1 MILESSN
8 SNSKIKVSFFSAL
21 SPFRG
26 GIASFSELLILQL
39 NKIAEIKAY
48 TFKKQYPDFLFPGK
62 TQYAVKTEAKF
73 PRIVSGFNPF
83 TYIKAAYILRKSKSQ
98 IFITNYWMTF
108 FGPMMAFFA
117 FCLNRRTTKIALIH
131 NLIPHEKRFFDS
143 FFNRLFLSQYDGF
156 VVLSDAVK
164 KDVLTV
170 KKNAKCIVLKHP
182 PYGQFGEK
190 INKLEAQKKLGLDKT
205 KKTLLFFGLIRDYKG
220 LDVLLKAFS
229 LLESDYQLLIAGEV
243 YGSEKKYTDLIDG
256 SKNKNILFKNDF
268 IPDEEVVDYFSAADL
283 CVLPYKSATQSGI
296 KAIADSFRVP
306 VLTTK
311 VGGLAEE
318 ILDCQNGFIIE
329 STNETAMAK
338 QIATLFNDN
347 SIEKVQ
353 RFLDESIVMEEN
365 KWFEFAQHVMKF
377 ASDLKS
383 EKQH

>member
-1 MILESSN
+1 
-8 SNSKIKVSFFSAL
+8 
-21 SPFRG
+21 
-26 GIASFSELLILQL
+26 
-39 NKIAEIKAY
+39 
-48 TFKKQYPDFLFPGK
+48 
-62 TQYAVKTEAKF
+62 
-73 PRIVSGFNPF
+73 
-83 TYIKAAYILRKSKSQ
+83 
-98 IFITNYWMTF
+98 
-108 FGPMMAFFA
+108 MAFFA
-117 FCLNRRTTKIALIH
+117 FCLNKRTTKIAIIH

-190 INKLEAQKKLGLDKT
+190 INKFDAQKKLGLDTT
-205 KKTLLFFGLIRDYKG
+205 KKTLLFFCLIRDYKG
-220 LDVLLKAFS
+220 LGVLLKAFS

-268 IPDEEVVDYFSAADL
+268 IPDNEVVDYFSAADL

-306 VLTTK
+306 ILTTK

-318 ILDCQNGFIIE
+318 ISDCQNGFIIE
-329 STNETAMAK
+329 STNEIAMAK
-338 QIATLFNDN
+338 QIATLFNEN

-353 RFLDESIVMEEN
+353 RFLDESIVTEEN

-383 EKQH
+383 EK